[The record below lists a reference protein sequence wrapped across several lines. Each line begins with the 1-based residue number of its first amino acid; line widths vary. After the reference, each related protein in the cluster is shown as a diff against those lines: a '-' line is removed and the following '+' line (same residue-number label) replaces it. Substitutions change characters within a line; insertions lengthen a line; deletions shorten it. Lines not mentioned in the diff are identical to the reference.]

1 MRCFVNA
8 LAVLAVGL
16 LGGCAGYYPPAGYPQ
31 GGYAQAGYPRDY
43 PQGGYAQGYPATQG
57 VVRCESDDGNT
68 RRCAADTRGGVRLSR
83 KLSRTECV
91 QGRNWGYDAG
101 GIWVGGG
108 CRAEF
113 VVGDAYANGA
123 YGNNPYGNGAYGSS
137 GYGQQTIRCE
147 SEDGRERHCAA
158 TLRGAALQQQLSRA
172 PCVQGRNWR
181 WDRDGVWV
189 KDGCRAEFTIW

>member
-1 MRCFVNA
+1 
-8 LAVLAVGL
+8 
-16 LGGCAGYYPPAGYPQ
+16 
-31 GGYAQAGYPRDY
+31 
-43 PQGGYAQGYPATQG
+43 
-57 VVRCESDDGNT
+57 
-68 RRCAADTRGGVRLSR
+68 
-83 KLSRTECV
+83 
-91 QGRNWGYDAG
+91 
-101 GIWVGGG
+101 
-108 CRAEF
+108 
-113 VVGDAYANGA
+113 VGDAYANGA

-181 WDRDGVWV
+181 WDRDGIWV